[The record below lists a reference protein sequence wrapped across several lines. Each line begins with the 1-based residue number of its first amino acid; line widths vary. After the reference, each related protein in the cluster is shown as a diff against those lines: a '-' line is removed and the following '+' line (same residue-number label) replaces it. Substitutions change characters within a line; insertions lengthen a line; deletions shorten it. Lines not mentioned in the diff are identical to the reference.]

1 MLEEGITY
9 DSSLFPIVRP
19 EYGYPGSPGDPYVIR
34 RPAGSLLE
42 LPLTT
47 TRIAGVQFP
56 AAGGAYLRQLP
67 YALIH
72 RAFSEYRARGVPAM
86 FYVHPWEVDA
96 DQPRLPVPLI
106 SRLRHYRGLNGML
119 GRLDRLLGDFKFTS
133 VEQALDVRA
142 SRRGVSPS
150 TAGVTRVERL
160 TGVAADWDPSYEAS
174 GTGLHSISSPGATSS
189 AGSSD
194 THDLSRG
201 TRRT

>member
-19 EYGYPGSPGDPYVIR
+19 EYGYPSSPGDPYVIR

-86 FYVHPWEVDA
+86 FYVHPWEVDPA
-96 DQPRLPVPLI
+96 
-106 SRLRHYRGLNGML
+106 
-119 GRLDRLLGDFKFTS
+119 
-133 VEQALDVRA
+133 
-142 SRRGVSPS
+142 
-150 TAGVTRVERL
+150 
-160 TGVAADWDPSYEAS
+160 
-174 GTGLHSISSPGATSS
+174 SPGCPSRS
-189 AGSSD
+189 FRGSV
-194 THDLSRG
+194 T
-201 TRRT
+201 TAA